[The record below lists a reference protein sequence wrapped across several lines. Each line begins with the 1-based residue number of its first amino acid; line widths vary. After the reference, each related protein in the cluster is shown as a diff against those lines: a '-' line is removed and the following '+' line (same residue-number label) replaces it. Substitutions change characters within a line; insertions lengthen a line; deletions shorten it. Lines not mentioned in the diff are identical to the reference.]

1 MNKVA
6 AGASENMGSGE
17 MADEAG
23 LVARS
28 RLGDTRAFDQL
39 ITLHRDRIYMIA
51 NHILRNND
59 DALDVTQETFLRA
72 WKNLARFDGTA
83 SLGSWLSRI
92 ASNASIDLIRRR
104 QSHPQTEFEA
114 APMAIDAASR
124 TTPSQPSK
132 PGDNLD
138 RAEMR
143 ERFERALATL
153 SPEHRAVIVLKEIDD
168 LSYQEIADAVGCSIG
183 TVMSRLFYARKKL
196 QNELR
201 DFYEQL

>member
-1 MNKVA
+1 
-6 AGASENMGSGE
+6 MGSGE
-17 MADEAG
+17 LTNEAG
-23 LVARS
+23 LVAES
-28 RLGDTRAFDQL
+28 RRGDTKAFDQL

-59 DALDVTQETFLRA
+59 DALDVAQETFLRA

-83 SLGSWLSRI
+83 TFASWLSRI

-124 TTPSQPSK
+124 TTPSRPAT
-132 PGDNLD
+132 PGDSLD

-143 ERFERALATL
+143 ERFERALGTL
-153 SPEHRAVIVLKEIDD
+153 SPEHRTVIVLKEIED
-168 LSYQEIADAVGCSIG
+168 LSYQEIAEAAGCSIG

-196 QNELR
+196 QAELR
-201 DFYEQL
+201 DFYEKL